1 MRVPSFGGSPG
12 RFPPLET
19 RCSPGPCIPRVGFR
33 GFAHHPE
40 VTAWQGPSEGNG
52 KNVTSY
58 THVTHGLQYIY
69 IYSKLKLLVS
79 KNASCYNIYI
89 YIHTGCQ
96 NQRVRSVIIPR
107 YAGSGRTCM
116 PIHFPD
122 FRRPC
127 WMHLKRII
135 F

>member
-69 IYSKLKLLVS
+69 IYIFEVKTPSIKECIMLQ
-79 KNASCYNIYI
+79 YI
-89 YIHTGCQ
+89 YTYIQG
-96 NQRVRSVIIPR
+96 VR
-107 YAGSGRTCM
+107 T
-116 PIHFPD
+116 
-122 FRRPC
+122 
-127 WMHLKRII
+127 KE
-135 F
+135 